1 MTLGELA
8 HGDDSAIRNRTVL
21 LPPSV
26 GGLSTAGMLNN
37 KAHFDTAIPYDVA
50 DQCLDSDGASRRQ
63 RVWDD
68 DTRPAGMRL
77 IRTIDLGNE
86 VDEIADAEDG
96 VSQRNWR
103 WFVRPRSADDDGSR
117 AAMQRQEL
125 EPHLKSARDFAT
137 AIVEKIGLQEAE
149 ATAVVHAAA
158 WHDLGK
164 QRERW
169 QRSIHNSEYPNLVLA
184 KSGGK
189 MWPTELSG
197 YRHEFG
203 SLLDISKDGAR
214 ASVLKALTPDA
225 QDLVLHLIA
234 AHHGRARPHF
244 PADEAFDPEREQA
257 RADEMAREVPRRFA
271 RLQRRYPSPR
281 RSASFA
287 CGE

>member
-1 MTLGELA
+1 
-8 HGDDSAIRNRTVL
+8 
-21 LPPSV
+21 
-26 GGLSTAGMLNN
+26 MLNS
-37 KAHFDTAIPYDVA
+37 KAHFDTAIPYDLA
-50 DQCLDSDGASRRQ
+50 DQWLDTDGAPRRQ

-68 DTRPAGMRL
+68 DSRPAGMRL
-77 IRTIDLGNE
+77 VQTIDLGIE
-86 VDEIADAEDG
+86 ADEIADVQDG
-96 VSQRNWR
+96 VVQRYWR

-125 EPHLKSARDFAT
+125 EPHLRSARDFAT

-169 QRSIHNSEYPNLVLA
+169 QRSIHNFEYPNLVLA

-189 MWPTELSG
+189 MWSAELSG

-203 SLLDISKDGAR
+203 SLLDIWNDRAR
-214 ASVLKALTPDA
+214 TSEFTALTADA

-244 PADEAFDPEREQA
+244 PPDEVFDPEREEA
-257 RADEMAREVPRRFA
+257 TADEMAREVPRRFA
-271 RLQRRYPSPR
+271 RLQCRYGRWGLAYLESLVR
-281 RSASFA
+281 AADGLASQA
-287 CGE
+287 NQQGNGGR